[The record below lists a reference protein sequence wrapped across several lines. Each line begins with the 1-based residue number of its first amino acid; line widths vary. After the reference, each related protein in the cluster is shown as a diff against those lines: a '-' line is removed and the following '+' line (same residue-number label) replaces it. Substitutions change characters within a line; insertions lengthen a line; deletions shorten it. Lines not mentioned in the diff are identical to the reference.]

1 MCVCCLFDTLTQ
13 RVALRKHTYVC
24 VLSSAKVH
32 RREEEL
38 NVVLQYIKETRS
50 AELNS
55 YTGND
60 VNHILQVAH
69 LYATRCLLQALML
82 HHRLV
87 P

>member
-1 MCVCCLFDTLTQ
+1 
-13 RVALRKHTYVC
+13 
-24 VLSSAKVH
+24 
-32 RREEEL
+32 
-38 NVVLQYIKETRS
+38 VLQYIKETRS